1 MHRVSEFCGI
11 CKSAA
16 RISASAVS
24 NVSSQAERMQ
34 FQICFD
40 PEVLVSQKSFLHLS
54 SSCFERGVSYAGVFL
69 MPSPENLPVTI
80 VSTFWFDKY

>member
-1 MHRVSEFCGI
+1 MHSVKEFYGI

-24 NVSSQAERMQ
+24 WVSSQHDLIQ
-34 FQICFD
+34 FHTCLA
-40 PEVLVSQKSFLHLS
+40 PEVLVSQKSSLHLS

-69 MPSPENLPVTI
+69 IPSPENLPGTM
-80 VSTFWFDKY
+80 VSTF